1 MTDEIDEGDDT
12 GSAGSAVG
20 TLTRQMKTLDRVTA
34 QFGKSLSGALAKGI
48 TQGKGFEDI
57 LKTIGQRFIEI
68 GLKAALK
75 PLEGLFTGL
84 LSGGAGGLS
93 NLFGGLFGGGG
104 GTSSV
109 TPFASGGVISTP
121 HFFPMGRG
129 LGLAGERGAE
139 AILPLARG
147 PDGRLGVASNA
158 GRGGPVSISMTVQTP
173 DAESFRRSEAQV
185 SASLARA
192 VARGQRSL

>member
-1 MTDEIDEGDDT
+1 MTDEIEENDET
-12 GSAGSAVG
+12 GFAGAAVG
-20 TLTRQMKTLDRVTA
+20 TLTRQMKALDRITA
-34 QFGKSLSGALAKGI
+34 QFGKSLSAALAKGI
-48 TQGKGFEDI
+48 VQGKGFEDI

-84 LSGGAGGLS
+84 VSGGVGGLS

-104 GTSSV
+104 ASV

-158 GRGGPVSISMTVQTP
+158 GRGGPVTVSMNIQTP

>member
-1 MTDEIDEGDDT
+1 MTDEIEEGDET
-12 GSAGSAVG
+12 GSTGAAVG
-20 TLTRQMKTLDRVTA
+20 SLTRQMKALDRITA

-84 LSGGAGGLS
+84 VSGGMGGFS
-93 NLFGGLFGGGG
+93 NLLGGLFGGGG
-104 GTSSV
+104 GAGV

-158 GRGGPVSISMTVQTP
+158 GRGGPVSISMTIQTP

-185 SASLARA
+185 TASLARA

>member
-1 MTDEIDEGDDT
+1 MTDEVAEGE
-12 GSAGSAVG
+12 GFGGPAAAVG

-34 QFGKSLSGALAKGI
+34 QFGKSLSAALAKGI
-48 TQGKGFEDI
+48 MQGKGFEDI
-57 LKTIGQRFIEI
+57 LKTIGERFIEI

-75 PLEGLFTGL
+75 PLEGAFTGL
-84 LSGGAGGLS
+84 LSGGFGGLS
-93 NLFGGLFGGGG
+93 NMFGGFFGGAGSAG
-104 GTSSV
+104 V

-158 GRGGPVSISMTVQTP
+158 GRGGGVSISMNIQTP

>member
-1 MTDEIDEGDDT
+1 MTEEGDDI
-12 GSAGSAVG
+12 GGPAEAVG
-20 TLTRQMKTLDRVTA
+20 TLTRQMKTLDAITA
-34 QFGKSLSGALAKGI
+34 QFGKSLSAALAKGI
-48 TQGKGFEDI
+48 VQGKGFEDI

-75 PLEGLFTGL
+75 PLENMVSGMF
-84 LSGGAGGLS
+84 SGGFG
-93 NLFGGLFGGGG
+93 NVFGGMFGGGSSG
-104 GTSSV
+104 SV

-158 GRGGPVSISMTVQTP
+158 GRGGPVSISMQIQTP

>member
-1 MTDEIDEGDDT
+1 MTDEVEDGEGF
-12 GSAGSAVG
+12 GGPAAAVG
-20 TLTRQMKTLDRVTA
+20 TLTRQMKALDRITA

-48 TQGKGFEDI
+48 TQGKGFEDV

-75 PLEGLFTGL
+75 PLEGAFTGL
-84 LSGGAGGLS
+84 LSGGLGGLS
-93 NLFGGLFGGGG
+93 NMFGGLLGGGG
-104 GTSSV
+104 GAGV

-147 PDGRLGVASNA
+147 PDGRLGVASNG
-158 GRGGPVSISMTVQTP
+158 GRGGGVSVSMVIQTP

>member
-1 MTDEIDEGDDT
+1 MTDELEESEGF
-12 GSAGSAVG
+12 GGPAAAVG
-20 TLTRQMKTLDRVTA
+20 TLTRQMRTLDGVTA
-34 QFGKSLSGALAKGI
+34 QFGRSLSNALARGMA
-48 TQGKGFEDI
+48 QGKGFEDI

-75 PLEGLFTGL
+75 PLEGAFTGL
-84 LSGGAGGLS
+84 LSGGFGGLS
-93 NLFGGLFGGGG
+93 SLFGGLFGGGG
-104 GTSSV
+104 GAQV

-139 AILPLARG
+139 AIMPLARG
-147 PDGRLGVASNA
+147 PDGRLGVASNG
-158 GRGGPVSISMTVQTP
+158 GRGGGVSINMVIQTP
-173 DAESFRRSEAQV
+173 DSESFRRSEAQV

>member
-1 MTDEIDEGDDT
+1 MTDEIEEGDEV
-12 GSAGSAVG
+12 GGPVAAVG
-20 TLTRQMKTLDRVTA
+20 TLTRQMKALDRVTA

-48 TQGKGFEDI
+48 IQGKGFEDI

-75 PLEGLFTGL
+75 PLEGMFTGL
-84 LSGGAGGLS
+84 LSGGFGGLS
-93 NLFGGLFGGGG
+93 NLFGGLLGGGG
-104 GTSSV
+104 AGV

-158 GRGGPVSISMTVQTP
+158 GRGGPVSISMNIQTP

-192 VARGQRSL
+192 VARGHRSL

>member
-1 MTDEIDEGDDT
+1 MTDEIEEGDET
-12 GSAGSAVG
+12 GSTGAAVG
-20 TLTRQMKTLDRVTA
+20 SLTRQMKALDRITA

-84 LSGGAGGLS
+84 LSGGMGGMS
-93 NLFGGLFGGGG
+93 NLLGGIFGGGG
-104 GTSSV
+104 GTSV

-158 GRGGPVSISMTVQTP
+158 GRGGPVSISMTIQTP

-185 SASLARA
+185 TASLARA

>member
-1 MTDEIDEGDDT
+1 
-12 GSAGSAVG
+12 
-20 TLTRQMKTLDRVTA
+20 
-34 QFGKSLSGALAKGI
+34 
-48 TQGKGFEDI
+48 
-57 LKTIGQRFIEI
+57 
-68 GLKAALK
+68 
-75 PLEGLFTGL
+75 
-84 LSGGAGGLS
+84 
-93 NLFGGLFGGGG
+93 
-104 GTSSV
+104 V

-158 GRGGPVSISMTVQTP
+158 GRGGPVSISMTIQTP

-185 SASLARA
+185 TASLARA

>member
-1 MTDEIDEGDDT
+1 MTDEIEEGDET
-12 GSAGSAVG
+12 GSTGAAVG
-20 TLTRQMKTLDRVTA
+20 SLTRQMKALDRITA

-84 LSGGAGGLS
+84 VSGGMGGFS
-93 NLFGGLFGGGG
+93 NLLGGLFGGGG
-104 GTSSV
+104 GAGV

-129 LGLAGERGAE
+129 LGLAGERG
-139 AILPLARG
+139 
-147 PDGRLGVASNA
+147 
-158 GRGGPVSISMTVQTP
+158 
-173 DAESFRRSEAQV
+173 
-185 SASLARA
+185 
-192 VARGQRSL
+192 

>member
-1 MTDEIDEGDDT
+1 MTDEIEESDDN
-12 GSAGSAVG
+12 GSAGAAVG
-20 TLTRQMKTLDRVTA
+20 TLTRQMKALDRITA

-48 TQGKGFEDI
+48 SQGKGFEDI

-75 PLEGLFTGL
+75 PLEGLFSGL
-84 LSGGAGGLS
+84 VSGGMGGLS
-93 NLFGGLFGGGG
+93 NLFSGLLGGGG
-104 GTSSV
+104 GAGV
-109 TPFASGGVISTP
+109 TPFANGGVISTP

-158 GRGGPVSISMTVQTP
+158 GRGGPVSINMNIQTP

>member
-1 MTDEIDEGDDT
+1 MTDEIEEGDET
-12 GSAGSAVG
+12 GSTGAAVG
-20 TLTRQMKTLDRVTA
+20 SLTRQMKALDRITA

-84 LSGGAGGLS
+84 VSGGMSGFS
-93 NLFGGLFGGGG
+93 NLLGGLFGGGG
-104 GTSSV
+104 GAGV

-158 GRGGPVSISMTVQTP
+158 GRGGPVSISMTIQTP

-185 SASLARA
+185 TASLARA